1 MSAAP
6 ERDAPLSTGAKVG
19 LSIAGLGVG
28 SLAAFASVVA
38 AGVVLLALAGMPL
51 FSVMGGSA
59 EILWMLHP
67 DAAYHHLRFIA
78 PTVLDER
85 FADSPIVVTIP
96 LFTFVGYVLA
106 EAKTP
111 DRLVNTARTVLGW
124 MPGGLAIVCIIA
136 SAIFTVLTGGSGVT
150 IIAIGGLLY
159 PALRK
164 QRYPD
169 SFALGV
175 VTTGGSVGLLLPGSI
190 PLLIYALVAHV
201 DFLELFKAVI
211 VPGVLVIVLLSIYAA
226 FVGSRQNIDR
236 DPPKI
241 GPMLTSLWEM
251 KWELGI
257 PVLLIVCLGSG
268 VASSFDEAAGLV
280 AFYAVIIEFFVYR
293 DLDWRKDLVRIVKAS
308 MSLAGAIILILAMA
322 NALMN
327 YVVDQHVPTKV
338 LGFMLQIGIEHK
350 WQFLIVMNLFLLM
363 LGMLMEGFSAILVA
377 VPLIVPFV
385 ADLGMRHP
393 DEKMSPFQLAM
404 IFLLNL
410 EIAYCMPPLG
420 LNLFIASFRFNRPI
434 SSLYKVVLPFIGILA
449 VGLILVSYVPWYSN
463 VAVAGDVAAAHAKA
477 EKEGAPPRDAWMMEC
492 VQEDPTN
499 PQPCSAE
506 DRAKYPGGQMP
517 TPAGAPAGTPTDD
530 TLDNTDV
537 DAGCNPDF
545 GPCPTADGG
554 K

>member
-1 MSAAP
+1 MSGPAVKD
-6 ERDAPLSTGAKVG
+6 EPLSTGAKVG
-19 LSIAGLGVG
+19 LSIAGVSVASLGIFA
-28 SLAAFASVVA
+28 SLAA
-38 AGVVLLALAGMPL
+38 AGVVLLALLGMPL

-85 FADSPIVVTIP
+85 FADTPIVVTIP

-111 DRLVNTARTVLGW
+111 DRLVNAAKTVLGW

-164 QRYPD
+164 QRYSD
-169 SFALGV
+169 AFSLGV
-175 VTTGGSVGLLLPGSI
+175 VTTGGSVGLLLPGSL
-190 PLLIYALVAHV
+190 PLIVYALVAHV
-201 DFLELFKAVI
+201 DFMELFKAVL
-211 VPGVLVIVLLSIYAA
+211 VPGALVIVLLSIYAA
-226 FVGSRQNIDR
+226 YVGARQNIDR
-236 DPPKI
+236 SPAQLST
-241 GPMLTSLWEM
+241 MLSALWEL
-251 KWELGI
+251 KWEVGI
-257 PVLLIVCLGSG
+257 PVLLLVCLASG
-268 VASSFDEAAGLV
+268 VAGLDEAAGIV
-280 AFYAVIIEFFVYR
+280 ALYVVIIEFFIYK
-293 DLDWRKDLVRIVKAS
+293 DLDWKKDFVRIAKAS

-322 NALMN
+322 NSLMN

-338 LGFMLQIGIEHK
+338 LEFMIKIGIEHK
-350 WQFLIVMNLFLLM
+350 WQFLIVMNVFLLM

-434 SSLYKVVLPFIGILA
+434 ASLYKVVLPFVGILGL
-449 VGLILVSYVPWYSN
+449 GLILVSYVPWYSN
-463 VAVAGDVAAAHAKA
+463 VAVAGDVAASRAKS
-477 EKEGAPPRDAWMMEC
+477 EKEGVPPRDAWMMQC

-499 PQPCSAE
+499 PQPCTEE

-517 TPAGAPAGTPTDD
+517 TPAGGAPGTDD
-530 TLDNTDV
+530 TAVDPDF

-545 GPCPTADGG
+545 GPCDGG

>member
-1 MSAAP
+1 MSGPAVKD
-6 ERDAPLSTGAKVG
+6 EPLSTGAKVG
-19 LSIAGLGVG
+19 LSVAGVSVASLGI
-28 SLAAFASVVA
+28 FASFAA
-38 AGVVLLALAGMPL
+38 AGVVLLALLGTPL

-59 EILWMLHP
+59 EILWLLHP

-111 DRLVNTARTVLGW
+111 DRLVNAAKTVLGW

-164 QRYPD
+164 QGYSD
-169 SFALGV
+169 AFSLGV
-175 VTTGGSVGLLLPGSI
+175 VTTGGSVGLLLPGSL
-190 PLLIYALVAHV
+190 PLLVYALVAHV
-201 DFLELFKAVI
+201 DFIELFKAVL
-211 VPGVLVIVLLSIYAA
+211 VPGALVIVLLSIYAA
-226 FVGSRQNIDR
+226 YVGARQNIDR
-236 DPPKI
+236 SPAQLST
-241 GPMLTSLWEM
+241 MAAALWEL

-257 PVLLIVCLGSG
+257 PVLLLVCLASG
-268 VASSFDEAAGLV
+268 VAGLDEAAGIV
-280 AFYAVIIEFFVYR
+280 ALYVVIIEFFVYK
-293 DLDWRKDLVRIVKAS
+293 DLDWKKDFVRIAKAS

-322 NALMN
+322 NSLMN

-338 LGFMLQIGIEHK
+338 LEFMIKIGIEHK
-350 WQFLIVMNLFLLM
+350 WQFLIVMNVFLLM

-434 SSLYKVVLPFIGILA
+434 ASLYKVVLPFVGILGL
-449 VGLILVSYVPWYSN
+449 GLILVSYVPWYSN
-463 VAVAGDVAAAHAKA
+463 VAVAGDVAAARAKA
-477 EKEGAPPRDAWMMEC
+477 EKEGVPPRDAWMMQC

-499 PQPCSAE
+499 PQPCTEE

-517 TPAGAPAGTPTDD
+517 TPAGGAPGTTDD
-530 TLDNTDV
+530 TAIDPDF

-545 GPCPTADGG
+545 GPCDAG

>member
-1 MSAAP
+1 M
-6 ERDAPLSTGAKVG
+6 
-19 LSIAGLGVG
+19 
-28 SLAAFASVVA
+28 VA
-38 AGVVLLALAGMPL
+38 ALVVLLALAGMPL

-211 VPGVLVIVLLSIYAA
+211 VPGVFVIVLLSIYAA
-226 FVGSRQNIDR
+226 YVGSRQNIDR
-236 DPPKI
+236 DPPQL
-241 GPMLTSLWEM
+241 GPMSRRC
-251 KWELGI
+251 G
-257 PVLLIVCLGSG
+257 
-268 VASSFDEAAGLV
+268 
-280 AFYAVIIEFFVYR
+280 R
-293 DLDWRKDLVRIVKAS
+293 
-308 MSLAGAIILILAMA
+308 
-322 NALMN
+322 
-327 YVVDQHVPTKV
+327 
-338 LGFMLQIGIEHK
+338 
-350 WQFLIVMNLFLLM
+350 
-363 LGMLMEGFSAILVA
+363 
-377 VPLIVPFV
+377 
-385 ADLGMRHP
+385 
-393 DEKMSPFQLAM
+393 
-404 IFLLNL
+404 
-410 EIAYCMPPLG
+410 
-420 LNLFIASFRFNRPI
+420 
-434 SSLYKVVLPFIGILA
+434 
-449 VGLILVSYVPWYSN
+449 
-463 VAVAGDVAAAHAKA
+463 
-477 EKEGAPPRDAWMMEC
+477 
-492 VQEDPTN
+492 
-499 PQPCSAE
+499 
-506 DRAKYPGGQMP
+506 
-517 TPAGAPAGTPTDD
+517 
-530 TLDNTDV
+530 
-537 DAGCNPDF
+537 
-545 GPCPTADGG
+545 
-554 K
+554 